1 MSRRVSTL
9 LLVLAVAVAGCS
21 TVAKM
26 GYNLYKGPQGTYE
39 IISGGKPN
47 FNDYYELDL
56 GAVTSD
62 IGNKCPAAFLAAV
75 PTEVAKVI
83 GSEPYF
89 GVVEGINN
97 PNSPKSAGKTL
108 MVSGV
113 VVDYSDGSVQ
123 GRAIG
128 MGEGTFVTVKT
139 TFKQKGG
146 KTLCV
151 ANIRGRSKSVAEGG
165 YDALAE
171 AYAKGILKLVKD
183 NHMKLEKVEQK

>member
-1 MSRRVSTL
+1 
-9 LLVLAVAVAGCS
+9 
-21 TVAKM
+21 
-26 GYNLYKGPQGTYE
+26 
-39 IISGGKPN
+39 
-47 FNDYYELDL
+47 
-56 GAVTSD
+56 
-62 IGNKCPAAFLAAV
+62 
-75 PTEVAKVI
+75 
-83 GSEPYF
+83 
-89 GVVEGINN
+89 
-97 PNSPKSAGKTL
+97 